1 MTAPGNSFGAH
12 DCNPLRPGKGYQIL
26 QIFPELRRLHVIGEA
41 AEAGVM
47 PSGIEG
53 TTTGMPEAAQTRH
66 VPVMKAGGMQGRRQ
80 FTSIELRIVPRTRDG
95 AYINQALYLV
105 CFQKVDE
112 LLRRACGV
120 SDGQDNERGSQV
132 P

>member
-1 MTAPGNSFGAH
+1 
-12 DCNPLRPGKGYQIL
+12 
-26 QIFPELRRLHVIGEA
+26 
-41 AEAGVM
+41 M

-53 TTTGMPEAAQTRH
+53 ITTRMPEAAQTGH

-105 CFQKVDE
+105 CFQKMDE

-120 SDGQDNERGSQV
+120 SDGQDNQLGSQV